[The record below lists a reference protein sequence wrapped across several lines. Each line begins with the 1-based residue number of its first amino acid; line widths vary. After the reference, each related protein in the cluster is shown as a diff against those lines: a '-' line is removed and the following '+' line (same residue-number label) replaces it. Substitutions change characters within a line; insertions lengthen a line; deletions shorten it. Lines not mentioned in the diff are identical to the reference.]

1 MVVVLLPATAFG
13 HKKDINQRSKNTPG
27 FSSVQEGH
35 LGVSFMAVGLFVK
48 QISFA
53 ENFMYDIH
61 RRILPPTV
69 IECLA

>member
-1 MVVVLLPATAFG
+1 
-13 HKKDINQRSKNTPG
+13 
-27 FSSVQEGH
+27 
-35 LGVSFMAVGLFVK
+35 MAVGLFVK